1 MRRGALE
8 ARQLRSPGY
17 KRAGTVSRSTGRP
30 VKCDAGCG
38 GQVTGVA
45 RGRSSTYARHDKVRR
60 RTYGCLLTMV
70 REGAGVPRTVTFF
83 TRPEIY
89 VNGMTDAGVTNWL
102 LAIIPPQLLRER
114 VADPDARSP
123 HAPRSWLAWA
133 SGRELRAP
141 LKRRHRVT
149 SRFMS
154 EQVERS

>member
-60 RTYGCLLTMV
+60 RTYGV
-70 REGAGVPRTVTFF
+70 PPHDGEGGRW
-83 TRPEIY
+83 RPAY
-89 VNGMTDAGVTNWL
+89 SDVFYATGD
-102 LAIIPPQLLRER
+102 LRER
-114 VADPDARSP
+114 DDGRWRHELVARDYSP
-123 HAPRSWLAWA
+123 AAFT
-133 SGRELRAP
+133 G
-141 LKRRHRVT
+141 T
-149 SRFMS
+149 SC
-154 EQVERS
+154 